1 MPSSLQRSM
10 SAVLLNP
17 ESARSRITVLGRSAL
32 MHSTRGEA
40 PRACLAAVN
49 CAVVH
54 ADRIA
59 LDEGQQR
66 QIAVAIVVRVEFSSF
81 LKTMGFDG
89 RVVHVDDED
98 LFAGAV
104 AKKEV
109 PQKFIASV
117 EQLLRNLALKSVER
131 GAGGQHIAHSSPKA
145 SINGKEIV
153 IIEILVSRHQG
164 IEALFDEILVR
175 VKIGSGR
182 LRGTN
187 SLKTVAETCKKF
199 IEEAALGEP
208 VLAKNEAGVLEDRSG
223 FLGNTNFASQRKLFK
238 NPCSQAELNKIVP
251 FGFSLQRQK
260 MVFFCHQNSIILLC

>member
-1 MPSSLQRSM
+1 MAQHLDELGVPVFKALDQGL
-10 SAVLLNP
+10 VLCKPDKVIDAEFITEVNECGIA
-17 ESARSRITVLGRSAL
+17 ESRVCTEQNHGVGSFRPDGLDQGAKHLEHA
-32 MHSTRGEA
+32 
-40 PRACLAAVN
+40 LAAVN
-49 CAVVH
+49 RAVVH

-66 QIAVAIVVRVEFSSF
+66 QIAVAVVVPVEFSSF

-117 EQLLRNLALKSVER
+117 EQLLRNLALKSAER

-175 VKIGSGR
+175 VKIGS
-182 LRGTN
+182 
-187 SLKTVAETCKKF
+187 
-199 IEEAALGEP
+199 
-208 VLAKNEAGVLEDRSG
+208 
-223 FLGNTNFASQRKLFK
+223 
-238 NPCSQAELNKIVP
+238 
-251 FGFSLQRQK
+251 
-260 MVFFCHQNSIILLC
+260 

>member
-1 MPSSLQRSM
+1 M
-10 SAVLLNP
+10 
-17 ESARSRITVLGRSAL
+17 LGRSAL

-109 PQKFIASV
+109 PQKFGSS
-117 EQLLRNLALKSVER
+117 RKSVER
-131 GAGGQHIAHSSPKA
+131 G
-145 SINGKEIV
+145 
-153 IIEILVSRHQG
+153 LD
-164 IEALFDEILVR
+164 F
-175 VKIGSGR
+175 
-182 LRGTN
+182 
-187 SLKTVAETCKKF
+187 
-199 IEEAALGEP
+199 
-208 VLAKNEAGVLEDRSG
+208 
-223 FLGNTNFASQRKLFK
+223 
-238 NPCSQAELNKIVP
+238 
-251 FGFSLQRQK
+251 
-260 MVFFCHQNSIILLC
+260 